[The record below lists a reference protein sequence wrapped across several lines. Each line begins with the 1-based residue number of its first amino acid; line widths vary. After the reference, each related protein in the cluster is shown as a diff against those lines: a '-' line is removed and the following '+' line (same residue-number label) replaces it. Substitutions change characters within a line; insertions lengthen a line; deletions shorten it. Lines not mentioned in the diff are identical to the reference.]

1 MRTGTP
7 GGWETMLESC
17 AARDGVLRDDVSWK
31 NGRRTLPA
39 VYTMGFYAKH
49 VLPRFIDLA
58 MRNKETPGYVPNGSL
73 APVAT
78 F

>member
-31 NGRRTLPA
+31 NGRRTLLA
-39 VYTMGFYAKH
+39 V
-49 VLPRFIDLA
+49 
-58 MRNKETPGYVPNGSL
+58 
-73 APVAT
+73 
-78 F
+78 